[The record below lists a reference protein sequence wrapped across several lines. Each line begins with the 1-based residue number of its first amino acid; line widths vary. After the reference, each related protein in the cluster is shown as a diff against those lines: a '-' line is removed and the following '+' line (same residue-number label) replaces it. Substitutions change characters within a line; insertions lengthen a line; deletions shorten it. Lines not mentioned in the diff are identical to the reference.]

1 MNQRWSIGC
10 LKKMKKI
17 IFFSRTQVGI
27 YGIAP
32 MMLQFELLA
41 VVVVLGY
48 LHPIYFERKPEELYK
63 TVCGT

>member
-1 MNQRWSIGC
+1 
-10 LKKMKKI
+10 MKKI
-17 IFFSRTQVGI
+17 LFFSRTQVGI